1 MLRLV
6 ILTVA
11 TDITRRPLVN
21 YLCGCLRQYIPFFFP
36 TQQFISQPQAGFCFQ
51 KPNFKKKC
59 TLCYYA
65 IMRSLEMSNMN

>member
-21 YLCGCLRQYIPFFFP
+21 DLCGCLRQYIPFFFP
-36 TQQFISQPQAGFCFQ
+36 TQQFISQPQAGFCFP
-51 KPNFKKKC
+51 KTK
-59 TLCYYA
+59 L
-65 IMRSLEMSNMN
+65 